1 MHRIDNPSSVAVR
14 PTPPPPGT
22 PGYFTNGN
30 PALAQEAT
38 IVDDWWANSVQEEIL
53 TVIEQA
59 GIVPQKNNV
68 GQLFEALNVLFQ
80 GIGDLGDTYL
90 TISGWRQWS
99 APVLTAN
106 TATAYTA
113 TTPLPTNGAIAVR

>member
-1 MHRIDNPSSVAVR
+1 MQRIDNPSAVAVR
-14 PTPPPPGT
+14 PTPGPLGT
-22 PGYFTNGN
+22 PGFFTNGN

-59 GIVPQKNNV
+59 GIVPNKNNV
-68 GQLFEALNVLFQ
+68 GQLFEALNILFQ

-90 TISGWRQWS
+90 TIAGWRQWT
-99 APVLTAN
+99 APILTAN
-106 TATAYTA
+106 TATSYT
-113 TTPLPTNGAIAVR
+113 I